1 LNKAFPIDLVLLRWL
16 FDRAVHPAGHYNG
29 GQAGLQH
36 YSGGLFAHVLA
47 QGFGHSG
54 WLVATV

>member
-1 LNKAFPIDLVLLRWL
+1 LIKPFPIVLVLLRRL

-36 YSGGLFAHVLA
+36 YSGGLLAHVLA

-54 WLVATV
+54 WLVATI